1 MEHVKFTG
9 AFEDTMFAKNLFFHD
24 KKKKTKLWLVIAAHN
39 TDIDMKKLS
48 KDLGVGSGN
57 LRQGDPEKLES
68 ILGVKAGSVNLFSI
82 VNDVNKA
89 VKLIVD
95 KRLWEDV
102 EHVGFHPMVNTA
114 TTSISRAD
122 MKKVVEL
129 AGHEPTIMDF
139 SDGAVVEEKKEE
151 KKAEPKKVNK

>member
-1 MEHVKFTG
+1 MFLIVAGDSTVLDIKGMWKKVG
-9 AFEDTMFAKNLFFHD
+9 AT
-24 KKKKTKLWLVIAAHN
+24 
-39 TDIDMKKLS
+39 
-48 KDLGVGSGN
+48 SGN
-57 LRQGDPEKLES
+57 MRACPPDVMDE
-68 ILGVKAGSVNLFSI
+68 ILGAKKGGVTLFSI

-122 MKKVVEL
+122 MQKVVEL

-151 KKAEPKKVNK
+151 KKAEPNKVNK